1 MFAGHV
7 GVALAVGRAERRVNV
22 GVFVGAA
29 LLLDL
34 VLWLLVLL
42 GLESVAVPANFASTH
57 QPEFVFPY
65 SHGLLASVLWSA
77 IAGAAAL
84 LACSDRPTLK
94 WRVAVLVA
102 AAVFSHWLLD
112 ALVHRPEMPLT
123 SGTSSMVGLALWNNM
138 SIALGIEAM
147 IVAVGLYLFVPGSG
161 LSRRRSITLTVLTLV
176 VLAATVAGM
185 TIAPPPPSALA
196 MAGSSLV
203 TLGVLCALFCWLGS
217 HPRAGRA

>member
-1 MFAGHV
+1 
-7 GVALAVGRAERRVNV
+7 
-22 GVFVGAA
+22 
-29 LLLDL
+29 
-34 VLWLLVLL
+34 
-42 GLESVAVPANFASTH
+42 
-57 QPEFVFPY
+57 
-65 SHGLLASVLWSA
+65 
-77 IAGAAAL
+77 
-84 LACSDRPTLK
+84 
-94 WRVAVLVA
+94 
-102 AAVFSHWLLD
+102 
-112 ALVHRPEMPLT
+112 
-123 SGTSSMVGLALWNNM
+123 M